1 MKQLTGT
8 RERGNAGT
16 RNNRGER
23 GSALVTVLILII
35 VLTLIGAAML
45 TVTLTELTIAFNQ
58 ADAAIARALAD
69 AGMNRAAIELATN
82 LTWAGTGGP
91 ISEGDGTYDVVVTA
105 SGSTRYITSTGVRG
119 GGRQILRGSF
129 KAVPRVAAST
139 VLANTTATIGAAT
152 TGLTVSNTMPSPDAT
167 AAHANRILGGAT
179 AMTINTTGAT
189 VIGGLTSNGGSIS
202 GVSCATWPW
211 RCNTA
216 FGTIPVKQINAD
228 SGGSSLKSRA
238 QATFDGGKSLYFR
251 GGDTSPG
258 GCKGTPGYNFG
269 LGQTQRCWDQY
280 VNNRGG
286 IIGSTIPNA
295 VFFIEFNADERMR
308 YTMPTLAIGFIAT
321 VPAGCCNNAG
331 GAASLTIPRPGAAG
345 VANQVLIAAVSVRGG
360 SGTTITPPAAPF
372 DWTLVRTI
380 DSGATLRMEI
390 YYRVTTAAEPANYTW
405 NFSSVRK
412 ASGGIMR
419 FSNVDL
425 AAPIDEELGQA
436 TTTTATGGVTALGI
450 TTTIPNTRLVGSFAV
465 ATGTTFTP
473 PGGMAERY
481 DSASTGGGAGSRTT
495 SEGAEVA
502 QAAAG
507 PTGTRTADTPAAG
520 GIAAIG
526 HLLALRPGGPTVDC
540 VGYSTTLTE
549 SLCLRA
555 RPATDSNNTVVYAN
569 SDVDQVTGA
578 IVAFRRGAGTA
589 VTGNIV
595 LEDLSL
601 HGAAGYIHTSLGGDP
616 ALVAGGAVGVISSG
630 SAAGPLPVDVIGLVY
645 AFAGLDN
652 PDVNGNLL
660 GSAGPGIVV
669 LHAADQVTLTFHGF
683 LISNGTI
690 TLQDTATNTGT
701 VSVLYDAAVAD
712 ALPAVFTASSI
723 DNVIFSISWS
733 SGD

>member
-8 RERGNAGT
+8 RECGNAGM

-35 VLTLIGAAML
+35 VLTMIGAAMV
-45 TVTLTELTIAFNQ
+45 TVTLTEITLGFNQ
-58 ADAAIARALAD
+58 ADAVISRGLAD
-69 AGMNRAAIELATN
+69 AGMNRAASELATN

-91 ISEGDGTYDVVVTA
+91 IPEGDGKYDVVVTT

-119 GGRQILRGSF
+119 GGRQILRGSL
-129 KAVPRVAAST
+129 KAVPRSAMNT
-139 VLANTTATIGAAT
+139 VFSNTTATIGAAT
-152 TGLTVSNTMPSPDAT
+152 TGLTVSNTMPSPEAT
-167 AAHANRILGGAT
+167 AVHANNRLGAGT
-179 AMTINTTGAT
+179 AMTINTAGAT
-189 VIGGLTSNGGSIS
+189 VIGGLTSNGPIS
-202 GVSCATWPW
+202 GAACGSWPW
-211 RCNTA
+211 RCSTA
-216 FGTIPVKQINAD
+216 FGMIPLPQISVD
-228 SGGSSLKSRA
+228 SGPSSLKSRA

-331 GAASLTIPRPGAAG
+331 GAASLTITRPGAAG

-380 DSGATLRMEI
+380 DSGATLRMAI

-419 FSNVDL
+419 FSDVDL
-425 AAPIDEELGQA
+425 AAPIDDELGQS
-436 TTTTATGGVTALGI
+436 TTTTASGGVTAPGI
-450 TTTIPNTRLVGSFAV
+450 TTTITNTRLVGSFAV
-465 ATGTTFTP
+465 ATGTTFTAP
-473 PGGMAERY
+473 PGMNERY
-481 DSASTGGGAGSRTT
+481 DSASTGGGVGSRTT
-495 SEGAEVA
+495 SEGAEA
-502 QAAAG
+502 LQAAIG
-507 PTGTRTADTPAAG
+507 GTGSRTADTPAAG

-540 VGYSTTLTE
+540 VGYPTTLTE

-569 SDVDQVTGA
+569 SDVDQVTGT

-601 HGAAGYIHTSLGGDP
+601 HGAAGYVHTSLGGDP

-630 SAAGPLPVDVIGLVY
+630 SAAGPLAVDVIGMVY

-690 TLQDTATNTGT
+690 TLQDTATNSGT

-712 ALPAVFTASSI
+712 ALPSVFTTSSI
-723 DNVIFSISWS
+723 DNVIFPMSWS
-733 SGD
+733 AGD